1 MRLMHICWP
10 GQLATEMEWLERVL
24 SACVTGL
31 LHNGHTTPLVIC
43 MHVACISESA
53 EFTVMG
59 HTHNLIEPA
68 TGV

>member
-1 MRLMHICWP
+1 
-10 GQLATEMEWLERVL
+10 MEWLEKAL

-53 EFTVMG
+53 EVTVMG
-59 HTHNLIEPA
+59 HTHNPIERA
-68 TGV
+68 TSF